1 MPTSKQARSAQNRQK
16 DRLAVAAIE
25 KHRLRRRRRITAGI
39 VGAVLVVGL
48 VAVAFEFNRSGND
61 NKVKVSSPPNANSN
75 ADNSTSTTGAAPTS
89 ARGKPC
95 VAMKGTLPKGAPKV
109 PIFPG
114 KPPARLVTND
124 ITPGTGAVVP
134 KGAQLTVGYIG
145 VSCSTGEIFDSSYS
159 SGRPAQIGL
168 DSVIP
173 GWQRGIPGMR
183 VGGTR
188 LLVIPPELAYGA
200 QGSPPKIAPD
210 ETLYFVVTVKKAE
223 RPPVTTTT
231 GA

>member
-16 DRLAVAAIE
+16 DRLAVAATE
-25 KHRLRRRRRITAGI
+25 KHRLRRRRRMIAGI

-48 VAVAFEFNRSGND
+48 VAGAFAINSSDN
-61 NKVKVSSPPNANSN
+61 NKVEVASPPNANSN
-75 ADNSTSTTGAAPTS
+75 ADGSTSTTAAGLTS

-95 VAMKGTLPKGAPKV
+95 VAMKGTRPKGAPKV
-109 PIFPG
+109 PIIPG
-114 KPPARLVTND
+114 KPPTKLVTND
-124 ITPGTGAVVP
+124 ITPGTGASVP
-134 KGAQLTVGYIG
+134 KGAQLTVDYIG
-145 VSCSTGEIFDSSYS
+145 VACSTGEIFDSSYS
-159 SGRPAQIGL
+159 SGQPVPLGL
-168 DSVIP
+168 DGVIP

-188 LLVIPPELAYGA
+188 LLVIPPALAYGA

-223 RPPVTTTT
+223 PPPVTTTT